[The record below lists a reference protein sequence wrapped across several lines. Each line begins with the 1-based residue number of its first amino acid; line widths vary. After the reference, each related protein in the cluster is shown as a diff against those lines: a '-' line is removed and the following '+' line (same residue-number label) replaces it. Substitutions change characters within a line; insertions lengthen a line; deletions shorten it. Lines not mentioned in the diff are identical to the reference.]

1 MKSTPRWTWG
11 QLDYEDQL
19 PNKNIHKNSS
29 IHSYFRQLRHIG
41 IEKKKLK
48 KRQKKLSLFS
58 ILFFLELL
66 SENQRLLTMTNLP
79 SKPQTV
85 SKPKHFIRFYSVGVF
100 YLLLLSCQPFFAQ
113 ELCRLPNWISVVGW
127 NRQARLN
134 GSPGVQHPHNVN
146 QASEK
151 TSRKPTYTLTIPHHR
166 YARVYSSHY
175 YKCNPW
181 YHSS

>member
-1 MKSTPRWTWG
+1 MKKITP
-11 QLDYEDQL
+11 
-19 PNKNIHKNSS
+19 
-29 IHSYFRQLRHIG
+29 
-41 IEKKKLK
+41 KKS
-48 KRQKKLSLFS
+48 SLFS

-66 SENQRLLTMTNLP
+66 SENPEEPNHQD
-79 SKPQTV
+79 PQNQ

-100 YLLLLSCQPFFAQ
+100 YLLLSVPTFLCSRTLSTS
-113 ELCRLPNWISVVGW
+113 EKKISVVGW

-151 TSRKPTYTLTIPHHR
+151 TSRNYLQHTVR
-166 YARVYSSHY
+166 YARVSSHY

>member
-1 MKSTPRWTWG
+1 MGKNKKMKKITP
-11 QLDYEDQL
+11 
-19 PNKNIHKNSS
+19 
-29 IHSYFRQLRHIG
+29 
-41 IEKKKLK
+41 KKS
-48 KRQKKLSLFS
+48 SLFS

-66 SENQRLLTMTNLP
+66 SENPEEPNHQD
-79 SKPQTV
+79 PQNQSNPNISFASIQWECST
-85 SKPKHFIRFYSVGVF
+85 SCYR
-100 YLLLLSCQPFFAQ
+100 CQPFFAQ
-113 ELCRLPNWISVVGW
+113 ELCRLPKNWISVVGW